1 MAILQALRKAVY
13 KPDDV
18 PKPAD
23 SETPVWSTLDCGTCY
38 TELFDHSEGKH
49 FEKHGRE
56 GLDAPQGRSGVG
68 TNVSTLYFVC
78 DNLDVGLG

>member
-1 MAILQALRKAVY
+1 MMFLSQRILRLRYEVHLIVVLVILNY
-13 KPDDV
+13 L
-18 PKPAD
+18 
-23 SETPVWSTLDCGTCY
+23 T
-38 TELFDHSEGKH
+38 EGKH